1 MVGGWQSGA
10 ESSESVM
17 AVVYPLGNKVKGLGE
32 KKRRSLS
39 CGKTEYQ
46 LPCVQSRDGYRLG
59 SFGKTGTEAECDL

>member
-17 AVVYPLGNKVKGLGE
+17 AVVYPLGNKVKGLG
-32 KKRRSLS
+32 KRSAVLSL
-39 CGKTEYQ
+39 KTEYR